1 MSLEFVFSRCFSV
14 FDKERMTFHFALFW
28 PKQQNKYIPELGCFD
43 PNIVLF
49 CNRWGGWGVVGGG
62 ANQFYLNYAL
72 LVVVEVVVV
81 VEEVVEVVQTNYI

>member
-1 MSLEFVFSRCFSV
+1 
-14 FDKERMTFHFALFW
+14 MTFHFALFW

-49 CNRWGGWGVVGGG
+49 CNRWGGWFGKWGVVGGG